1 MGIFAS
7 LDAAVDRV
15 LARLCGRRR
24 EGAVQPATI
33 AREAAKAM
41 ELQRQVGID
50 ALYVPN
56 HFEVRLHPL
65 DLAAVE
71 PVRNTARRDAVRYLL
86 RTANRRGYSFAGPV
100 EVELVGDPQVTRGTV
115 AVQATFREEAL
126 VDGGG
131 ETAALE
137 ATRVRGAVPGLE
149 GETRLYTAVRQ
160 AEPRGREAWLE
171 VQEEDGGVRRF
182 PLGSKAEYAVGRSEE
197 NDLQLADGRVS
208 RRHARLVFDGGAW
221 WVEDLQTTNGTL
233 KNGAPVR
240 RERLQDGDELRMGRV
255 VLRYVERPPRG

>member
-7 LDAAVDRV
+7 LDAAVDRA

-137 ATRVRGAVPGLE
+137 ATRVPRRRRSRPLE
-149 GETRLYTAVRQ
+149 GETRLYTAVQ
-160 AEPRGREAWLE
+160 AEAAGAGGGLVGGSGGGRRGPPASPGLQGR
-171 VQEEDGGVRRF
+171 VRRRALRRERLAAGRRAGF
-182 PLGSKAEYAVGRSEE
+182 PPPRPLG
-197 NDLQLADGRVS
+197 
-208 RRHARLVFDGGAW
+208 FDGGAW

-233 KNGAPVR
+233 QERRADRAGPPAAAP
-240 RERLQDGDELRMGRV
+240 
-255 VLRYVERPPRG
+255 P